1 MAHELAIAKEHS
13 KTDLASKWQSAERK
27 LKSIRESTKHA
38 AKLGTHG
45 VLTAAG
51 GVAAGVLQ
59 VKMPVLPGTNIPSDL
74 AIGAGCVLASML
86 DLADGYD
93 EQLNSFGSGLLAVAA
108 ARETVTILNK
118 S

>member
-1 MAHELAIAKEHS
+1 MSTSLAIAKEHS
-13 KTDLASKWQSAERK
+13 KTDLATKWKNAENK

-59 VKMPVLPGTNIPSDL
+59 VKMPMIPGTNIPSDL

-93 EQLNSFGSGLLAVAA
+93 DQLNSFGSGLLAVAA
-108 ARETVTILNK
+108 ARETVAILNK